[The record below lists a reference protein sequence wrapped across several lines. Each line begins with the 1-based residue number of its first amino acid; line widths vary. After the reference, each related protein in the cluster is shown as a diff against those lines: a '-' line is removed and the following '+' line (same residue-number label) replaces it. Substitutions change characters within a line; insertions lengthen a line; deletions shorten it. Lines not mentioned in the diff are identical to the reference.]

1 MRKYEHLKMILE
13 RMIHTISV
21 RELVCKPRKSLM
33 VIKKQ
38 NVDKRT
44 QTDKALKIWKEH
56 FENHL
61 NTEFPHDKSILQSI
75 PETMPGT
82 EQSTEELIK

>member
-1 MRKYEHLKMILE
+1 MILE

-21 RELVCKPRKSLM
+21 RELECKPRKSLM

-61 NTEFPHDKSILQSI
+61 NTEFSHDKSILQSI